1 MKVNRDCPQYSHLV
15 TPTKAS
21 SSGQGAES
29 ACGGSIKERGEVSID
44 LLIGGEYHRMPVRD
58 MDVSMPIASGRSCVE
73 SGDNYALLHR
83 HGGIIK
89 NMVSGKEIK
98 LYGRQGVFFFKA
110 RVLPPGSIDDSVQL
124 PFMASLNGKSS
135 SSPFVRLG

>member
-1 MKVNRDCPQYSHLV
+1 
-15 TPTKAS
+15 
-21 SSGQGAES
+21 
-29 ACGGSIKERGEVSID
+29 
-44 LLIGGEYHRMPVRD
+44 MPVRD